1 MIPALTRN
9 GVPVAHGP
17 GEPEYPRLRVI
28 APLPV
33 VVRGPESGPREPVRP
48 QPDRKG
54 TIPMTVLRARIAAFL
69 AVFSLLVMTGL
80 AATGTPAAAA
90 SRPTHH
96 PAQAAAGWLARQMTD
111 GNHFV
116 EVLNGT
122 SFPDQGLTIDAIVAF
137 AAARTAD
144 DYGARAA
151 AWLARPSILKGYIGN
166 GTTSSFAGAT
176 AKLLLATE
184 VRGLD
189 PATFGGVNLPARLA
203 ALLKPSGR
211 YSDHSKFGDFSNAFS
226 QALAVIA
233 TKRLGG
239 AAPSAVSFLAGTEC
253 SDGGFPL
260 AFGQKTCT
268 SDPDATALD
277 VQALLAAG
285 RPGPARRGLGW
296 LASVQRRDGG
306 FASPPSTLS
315 NANSTGLAGEAL
327 AVGGWSRNAARARAF
342 LTSVQA
348 GCAGKPAHRG
358 ALAFTD
364 QGFRAATA
372 TRATAQG
379 ILGLADVGLA
389 RLSARGSQP
398 GDPHLAC
405 SS

>member
-1 MIPALTRN
+1 
-9 GVPVAHGP
+9 
-17 GEPEYPRLRVI
+17 
-28 APLPV
+28 
-33 VVRGPESGPREPVRP
+33 
-48 QPDRKG
+48 
-54 TIPMTVLRARIAAFL
+54 MTVLRARIAAFL
-69 AVFSLLVMTGL
+69 AVFALSVSAVL
-80 AATGTPAAAA
+80 AVAGTPALAA
-90 SRPTHH
+90 SRPTHR

-116 EVLNGT
+116 DVFNGT
-122 SFPDQGLTIDAIVAF
+122 SFPDQGLTIDAIFAF
-137 AAARTAD
+137 AGARTAG

-176 AKLLLATE
+176 AKLLLAAE
-184 VRGLD
+184 VRGLN
-189 PATFGGVNLPARLA
+189 PARFGGVNLPARLA
-203 ALLKPSGR
+203 ALLTPSGR
-211 YSDHSKFGDFSNAFS
+211 YSDHSTFGDFSNAFS

-233 TKRLGG
+233 TSRLGR
-239 AAPSAVSFLAGTEC
+239 AAPTAVSFLAGTEC

-260 AFGQKTCT
+260 DFGAGTCT

-285 RPGPARRGLGW
+285 RPGPAARGLNW
-296 LASVQRRDGG
+296 LASVQRSDGG

-315 NANSTGLAGEAL
+315 NANSTGLAGEAF
-327 AVGGWSRNAARARAF
+327 AAAGRVFRAARARAF
-342 LTSVQA
+342 LTSVQV

-364 QGFRAATA
+364 QGFLAATA

-398 GDPHLAC
+398 GDPHLGC
-405 SS
+405 PS

>member
-1 MIPALTRN
+1 
-9 GVPVAHGP
+9 
-17 GEPEYPRLRVI
+17 
-28 APLPV
+28 
-33 VVRGPESGPREPVRP
+33 
-48 QPDRKG
+48 
-54 TIPMTVLRARIAAFL
+54 MTVLRARIAAFL
-69 AVFSLLVMTGL
+69 AVFALSVTAVL
-80 AATGTPAAAA
+80 AAADAPATAA
-90 SRPTHH
+90 SRPTHR
-96 PAQAAAGWLARQMTD
+96 PAQAAAGWLARQMTN

-116 EVLNGT
+116 DVLDGT
-122 SFPDQGLTIDAIVAF
+122 SFPDQGLTIDAIFAF
-137 AAARTAD
+137 AAARTAG

-176 AKLLLATE
+176 AKLLLAAE

-203 ALLKPSGR
+203 ARLTASGR
-211 YSDHSKFGDFSNAFS
+211 YSDHSEFGDFSNAFS

-233 TKRLGG
+233 TSRLGR

-253 SDGGFPL
+253 SNGGFPL
-260 AFGQKTCT
+260 VFGQKTCT

-285 RPGPARRGLGW
+285 RPGPASRGLGW
-296 LASVQRRDGG
+296 LGSVQRSDGG

-315 NANSTGLAGEAL
+315 NTNSTGLAGEAF
-327 AVGGWSRNAARARAF
+327 AVAGWASRAARARAF
-342 LTSVQA
+342 LTSVQV

-398 GDPHLAC
+398 GDPHLGC
-405 SS
+405 PS

>member
-1 MIPALTRN
+1 MTHLLA
-9 GVPVAHGP
+9 
-17 GEPEYPRLRVI
+17 RV
-28 APLPV
+28 
-33 VVRGPESGPREPVRP
+33 
-48 QPDRKG
+48 
-54 TIPMTVLRARIAAFL
+54 AAFL
-69 AVFSLLVMTGL
+69 SVVALCVTAVL
-80 AATGTPAAAA
+80 AAAGAPALAF
-90 SRPTHH
+90 SRPTHK

-116 EVLNGT
+116 DVLNGT
-122 SFPDQGLTIDAIVAF
+122 SYPDQGLTIDAIFAF

-144 DYGARAA
+144 DYAARAS

-166 GTTSSFAGAT
+166 GTTSSYAGAT

-184 VRGLD
+184 VRGLN

-203 ALLKPSGR
+203 ALLRPSGR

-233 TKRLGG
+233 TSRLGR
-239 AAPSAVSFLAGTEC
+239 AAPSAVSFLARTEC

-260 AFGQKTCT
+260 EFGQQTCT
-268 SDPDATALD
+268 SDPDATSMD

-285 RPGPARRGLGW
+285 RPGPARRGLSW
-296 LASVQRRDGG
+296 LASVQRNDGG

-315 NANSTGLAGEAL
+315 NTNSTGLAGEAL
-327 AVGGWSRNAARARAF
+327 AVGGRFQNAARARAF
-342 LTSVQA
+342 LLSVQV
-348 GCAGKPAHRG
+348 GCAGKPARRG
-358 ALAFTD
+358 ALAYTD
-364 QGFRAATA
+364 QGFQAATA
-372 TRATAQG
+372 TRATGQG

>member
-1 MIPALTRN
+1 
-9 GVPVAHGP
+9 
-17 GEPEYPRLRVI
+17 
-28 APLPV
+28 
-33 VVRGPESGPREPVRP
+33 
-48 QPDRKG
+48 
-54 TIPMTVLRARIAAFL
+54 MTVLRARIAAFL
-69 AVFSLLVMTGL
+69 AVFALPVMAVL
-80 AATGTPAAAA
+80 AGAGAPAMAA
-90 SRPTHH
+90 SRPTQH

-116 EVLNGT
+116 DVVDGT
-122 SFPDQGLTIDAIVAF
+122 RFPDQGLTIDAIFAF
-137 AAARTAD
+137 AAARTAG
-144 DYGARAA
+144 DYAARAA
-151 AWLARPSILKGYIGN
+151 AWLARPSIVKGYIGN
-166 GTTSSFAGAT
+166 GSTSSFAGAT

-189 PATFGGVNLPARLA
+189 PARFGGVNLPARLA
-203 ALLKPSGR
+203 ALLRASGR
-211 YSDHSKFGDFSNAFS
+211 YSDHSRFGDFSNAFS
-226 QALAVIA
+226 QALAIIA
-233 TKRLGG
+233 TSRLGG
-239 AAPSAVSFLAGTEC
+239 AAHSAVSFLAGTEC
-253 SDGGFPL
+253 RNGGFPVD
-260 AFGQKTCT
+260 FGQKTCT

-285 RPGPARRGLGW
+285 RPGPARQGLSW

-315 NANSTGLAGEAL
+315 NTNSTGLAGEAF
-327 AVGGWSRNAARARAF
+327 AVGGRFRNAARARGF
-342 LTSVQA
+342 LTSVQV

-364 QGFRAATA
+364 RGFRAATA

-405 SS
+405 PR

>member
-1 MIPALTRN
+1 
-9 GVPVAHGP
+9 
-17 GEPEYPRLRVI
+17 
-28 APLPV
+28 
-33 VVRGPESGPREPVRP
+33 
-48 QPDRKG
+48 
-54 TIPMTVLRARIAAFL
+54 MTVLRARVTAFVSVFALLVTAVL
-69 AVFSLLVMTGL
+69 AVAGASAM
-80 AATGTPAAAA
+80 AA
-90 SRPTHH
+90 SRPTHR
-96 PAQAAAGWLARQMTD
+96 PGEAAAGWLARQMTD

-116 EVLNGT
+116 DVFNGT
-122 SFPDQGLTIDAIVAF
+122 SFPDQGLTIDAIFAF
-137 AAARTAD
+137 ASARTAG
-144 DYGARAA
+144 DYAARAA
-151 AWLARPSILKGYIGN
+151 AWLARPFILKGYIGN

-203 ALLKPSGR
+203 ALLTPSGR

-233 TKRLGG
+233 TARLGR
-239 AAPSAVSFLAGTEC
+239 AAPSAVKFLAGSEC

-260 AFGQKTCT
+260 DFGQKTCT

-277 VQALLAAG
+277 VQALLATR
-285 RPGPARRGLGW
+285 RPGPASRGLSW
-296 LASVQRRDGG
+296 LASVQRSDGG

-315 NANSTGLAGEAL
+315 NTNSTGLAGEAL
-327 AVGGWSRNAARARAF
+327 AVGGRFRNAARARAF
-342 LTSVQA
+342 LLSVQV
-348 GCAGKPAHRG
+348 GCAGKPARRG

-372 TRATAQG
+372 VRATGQG
-379 ILGLADVGLA
+379 ILGLTDVGLV

-405 SS
+405 SY

>member
-1 MIPALTRN
+1 
-9 GVPVAHGP
+9 
-17 GEPEYPRLRVI
+17 
-28 APLPV
+28 
-33 VVRGPESGPREPVRP
+33 
-48 QPDRKG
+48 
-54 TIPMTVLRARIAAFL
+54 MTVLRARIAAFL
-69 AVFSLLVMTGL
+69 AVFALLVMAIL
-80 AATGTPAAAA
+80 AAAGPPAMAG
-90 SRPTHH
+90 SPPTHR
-96 PAQAAAGWLARQMTD
+96 PARAAAGWLARQMTD

-116 EVLNGT
+116 DVVNGT
-122 SFPDQGLTIDAIVAF
+122 SFPDQGLTIDAIFAF
-137 AAARTAD
+137 AAARTAGD
-144 DYGARAA
+144 HAARAA
-151 AWLARPSILKGYIGN
+151 AWLARPSVLKGYIGN

-184 VRGLD
+184 VRGVD
-189 PATFGGVNLPARLA
+189 PARFGGVNLPTRLA
-203 ALLKPSGR
+203 ALLTASGR

-233 TKRLGG
+233 TSRLGG

-260 AFGQKTCT
+260 DFGQKTCT

-285 RPGPARRGLGW
+285 RPGPARRGLSW
-296 LASVQRRDGG
+296 LASVQRSDGG

-315 NANSTGLAGEAL
+315 NANSTGVAGEAF

-342 LTSVQA
+342 LIRVQV
-348 GCAGKPAHRG
+348 GCAGKPARRG

-379 ILGLADVGLA
+379 ILGLADIGLA

>member
-1 MIPALTRN
+1 
-9 GVPVAHGP
+9 
-17 GEPEYPRLRVI
+17 
-28 APLPV
+28 
-33 VVRGPESGPREPVRP
+33 
-48 QPDRKG
+48 
-54 TIPMTVLRARIAAFL
+54 MTVLRVRIAAFL
-69 AVFSLLVMTGL
+69 AVFALSVTAVL
-80 AATGTPAAAA
+80 AAADAPATAA
-90 SRPTHH
+90 SRPTHR
-96 PAQAAAGWLARQMTD
+96 PAQAAAGWLARQMTN

-116 EVLNGT
+116 DVFNGI
-122 SFPDQGLTIDAIVAF
+122 SFPDQGLTIDAIFAF
-137 AAARTAD
+137 AAARTAN

-176 AKLLLATE
+176 AKLLLAAE
-184 VRGLD
+184 IRGLN
-189 PATFGGVNLPARLA
+189 PARFGGVNLPARLA
-203 ALLKPSGR
+203 ARLTASGR

-233 TKRLGG
+233 TSRLGR
-239 AAPSAVSFLAGTEC
+239 AAPSAVSFLAGSEC

-260 AFGQKTCT
+260 DFGQKTCT

-285 RPGPARRGLGW
+285 RPGPASRGLDW
-296 LASVQRRDGG
+296 LASVQRSDGG

-315 NANSTGLAGEAL
+315 NANSTGLAGEAF
-327 AVGGWSRNAARARAF
+327 AVAGRVSRATRARAF
-342 LTSVQA
+342 LTSVQV

-379 ILGLADVGLA
+379 ILGLADIGLA

-405 SS
+405 PS

>member
-1 MIPALTRN
+1 
-9 GVPVAHGP
+9 
-17 GEPEYPRLRVI
+17 
-28 APLPV
+28 
-33 VVRGPESGPREPVRP
+33 
-48 QPDRKG
+48 
-54 TIPMTVLRARIAAFL
+54 MTVLRARIAAFL
-69 AVFSLLVMTGL
+69 AVFALLVTAVL
-80 AATGTPAAAA
+80 AAAGTSALAAAGTPAMAG
-90 SRPTHH
+90 SRPTHR

-116 EVLNGT
+116 DVLNGT
-122 SFPDQGLTIDAIVAF
+122 SFPDQGLTIDAIFAF

-144 DYGARAA
+144 DYAARAA

-166 GTTSSFAGAT
+166 GTTSSYAGAT
-176 AKLLLATE
+176 AKLLLAAE

-203 ALLKPSGR
+203 ALRRPSGR

-233 TKRLGG
+233 TSRLGG

-260 AFGQKTCT
+260 EFDQKTCT

-285 RPGPARRGLGW
+285 RPGPAGRGLSW
-296 LASVQRRDGG
+296 LASVQRSDGG
-306 FASPPSTLS
+306 FASPPSKLS
-315 NANSTGLAGEAL
+315 NTNSTGLAGEAF
-327 AVGGWSRNAARARAF
+327 AVGGWSRRAARARAF
-342 LTSVQA
+342 LTSVQV
-348 GCAGKPAHRG
+348 GCAGRPAHRG

-372 TRATAQG
+372 TRATGQG
-379 ILGLADVGLA
+379 ILGLADIGLA

>member
-1 MIPALTRN
+1 
-9 GVPVAHGP
+9 
-17 GEPEYPRLRVI
+17 
-28 APLPV
+28 
-33 VVRGPESGPREPVRP
+33 
-48 QPDRKG
+48 
-54 TIPMTVLRARIAAFL
+54 MTVLRARIAAFL
-69 AVFSLLVMTGL
+69 AVFALSVVAVL
-80 AATGTPAAAA
+80 AATGAPAMAA
-90 SRPTHH
+90 SRPTQR

-111 GNHFV
+111 HNHFV
-116 EVLNGT
+116 DVFNGT
-122 SFPDQGLTIDAIVAF
+122 RFPDQGLTIDAIFAF

-144 DYGARAA
+144 DYAARAV

-176 AKLLLATE
+176 AKLMLAAE
-184 VRGLD
+184 VRGLN

-203 ALLKPSGR
+203 ALLTASGR

-233 TKRLGG
+233 TSRLGG
-239 AAPSAVSFLAGTEC
+239 AAPSAVSYLAGTEC

-260 AFGQKTCT
+260 DFGQPACT

-285 RPGPARRGLGW
+285 RLGPARHGLSW
-296 LASVQRRDGG
+296 LASVQRSDGG
-306 FASPPSTLS
+306 FASPPSRLS
-315 NANSTGLAGEAL
+315 NTNSTGLAGQAFV
-327 AVGGWSRNAARARAF
+327 AARWVSRATRARAF
-342 LTSVQA
+342 LTSVQV
-348 GCAGKPAHRG
+348 GCTENPARQG

-372 TRATAQG
+372 SRATAQG
-379 ILGLADVGLA
+379 ILGLGDVGLG

-405 SS
+405 PS